1 MALGKNKQQQTTNY
15 NNNYNNNQQ
24 RQSYGLWVNTSK
36 EGKEYLTF
44 EIDGVK
50 YIAFENTK
58 KTSERSPD
66 YNIYKKDDLQSN
78 QNNGYGYQGQKQ
90 NQGYQQQNG
99 NYNKK
104 NQYPQNDGYTQNQ
117 GSENTTYRN
126 ENVGASE
133 PQNPGYDPDPLKGL
147 SL

>member
-1 MALGKNKQQQTTNY
+1 MALGKNRQQQTTNY
-15 NNNYNNNQQ
+15 NNNYNNNNQQ

-44 EIDGVK
+44 EINGVK

-78 QNNGYGYQGQKQ
+78 QNNGY
-90 NQGYQQQNG
+90 
-99 NYNKK
+99 
-104 NQYPQNDGYTQNQ
+104 TQNQ
-117 GSENTTYRN
+117 GSESTTYRN

>member
-1 MALGKNKQQQTTNY
+1 MALGKNRQQQTTNY
-15 NNNYNNNQQ
+15 NNNNNQQ
-24 RQSYGLWVNTSK
+24 RKSYGLWVNTSK
-36 EGKEYLTF
+36 DGREYLNF

-50 YIAFENTK
+50 YIAFENK
-58 KTSERSPD
+58 NKTNDRSPD

-78 QNNGYGYQGQKQ
+78 QNNSYGYQGQK
-90 NQGYQQQNG
+90 NQGYQPQNG

-104 NQYPQNDGYTQNQ
+104 NQYPQNDVYQPNQ

>member
-1 MALGKNKQQQTTNY
+1 MALEKNRQQQTTNY

-24 RQSYGLWVNTSK
+24 RKSYGLWINTSK

-58 KTSERSPD
+58 KTNERSPD
-66 YNIYKKDDLQSN
+66 YNIFKKDDLQSN
-78 QNNGYGYQGQKQ
+78 QNNGYGYQGQK
-90 NQGYQQQNG
+90 NQGYQKQNG
-99 NYNKK
+99 NYQP
-104 NQYPQNDGYTQNQ
+104 NQYPQNNGYTQNK
-117 GSENTTYRN
+117 GSESTTYRN

>member
-1 MALGKNKQQQTTNY
+1 MALGKNRQQQTTNY
-15 NNNYNNNQQ
+15 NNNNQQ
-24 RQSYGLWVNTSK
+24 RKSYGLWVNTSK

-44 EIDGVK
+44 EIDGIK

-58 KTSERSPD
+58 KTNERSPD

-90 NQGYQQQNG
+90 NG
-99 NYNKK
+99 NYQP
-104 NQYPQNDGYTQNQ
+104 NQYPQNNGYTQNQ

>member
-1 MALGKNKQQQTTNY
+1 MALGKNRQQQTTNY

-90 NQGYQQQNG
+90 NQGYQKQNG
-99 NYNKK
+99 NYQP
-104 NQYPQNDGYTQNQ
+104 NQYPQNNGYTQNQ
-117 GSENTTYRN
+117 GSESTTYRN

>member
-1 MALGKNKQQQTTNY
+1 MALGKNRQQQTTNY
-15 NNNYNNNQQ
+15 NNNYNNNNQQ

-44 EIDGVK
+44 EINGVK

-90 NQGYQQQNG
+90 NG
-99 NYNKK
+99 NYQPNK
-104 NQYPQNDGYTQNQ
+104 YPQNNGYTQNQ
-117 GSENTTYRN
+117 GSESTTYRN

>member
-1 MALGKNKQQQTTNY
+1 MALGKNRQQQTTNY
-15 NNNYNNNQQ
+15 NNNYNNNNQQ

-44 EIDGVK
+44 EINGVK

-66 YNIYKKDDLQSN
+66 YNIYKKDVLQSN

-90 NQGYQQQNG
+90 NG
-99 NYNKK
+99 NYQP
-104 NQYPQNDGYTQNQ
+104 NQYPQNNGYQPNQ

>member
-1 MALGKNKQQQTTNY
+1 MALGKNRQQQTTNY
-15 NNNYNNNQQ
+15 NNNYNNNNQQ

-44 EIDGVK
+44 EINGVK

-90 NQGYQQQNG
+90 NG
-99 NYNKK
+99 NYQP
-104 NQYPQNDGYTQNQ
+104 NQYPQNNGYTQNQ
-117 GSENTTYRN
+117 GSESTTYRN

>member
-1 MALGKNKQQQTTNY
+1 MALGKNRQQQTT
-15 NNNYNNNQQ
+15 NYNNNQQ

-44 EIDGVK
+44 EINGVK